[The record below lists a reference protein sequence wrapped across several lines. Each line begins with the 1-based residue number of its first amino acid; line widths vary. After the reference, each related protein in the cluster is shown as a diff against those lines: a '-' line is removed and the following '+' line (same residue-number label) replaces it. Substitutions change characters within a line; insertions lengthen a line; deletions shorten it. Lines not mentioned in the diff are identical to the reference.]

1 LKKLTL
7 FIISFLFLSA
17 ARVSADLRTI
27 IVDGDVSDWFGV
39 APLVTDPQNDQ
50 TGCPEEDIKAVYVA
64 NDAEHLYFRME
75 LYNELPEGVEIFGD
89 TNFDGEEYAYIFF
102 IDSIPGAG
110 DPDYGGADY
119 AIEYSVTGLVNVI
132 VINVTASSEFM
143 LSDTYLLKWNET
155 MSEWQPLFDCPNVDG
170 SANATNIEVS
180 VGWNCIGGAD
190 CFNALFMAKCGLPNT
205 DYVPDLRQGGPATVQ
220 VCPCFPVAGE
230 LVDTRSWILYTRYLI
245 AVLAISSMY
254 IMRPKRGKQGNQF
267 T

>member
-1 LKKLTL
+1 LKKFTVLV
-7 FIISFLFLSA
+7 ISLLFLSV
-17 ARVSADLRTI
+17 ARASADLRTI
-27 IVDGDVSDWFGV
+27 IVDGDVSDWGGV
-39 APLVTDPQNDQ
+39 APLLTDPQNDQ

-75 LYNELPEGVEIFGD
+75 LYNDVPEGVEIFGD
-89 TNFDGEEYAYIFF
+89 TNFDGEEYAYIFL
-102 IDSIPGAG
+102 IDSIPGSG

-143 LSDTYLLKWNET
+143 LSNTYLLKYNET
-155 MSEWQPLFDCPNVDG
+155 LSDWQPVFDCPYVEG

-190 CFNALFMAKCGLPNT
+190 CFYALFMAKCGIPNT
-205 DYVPDLRQGGPATVQ
+205 DYAPDLRQGEPITVQ

-230 LVDTRSWILYTRYLI
+230 LVDTRSWIPYTRYLI
-245 AVLAISSMY
+245 AVLAISSLYM
-254 IMRPKRGKQGNQF
+254 INNQRGKQGKQF
-267 T
+267 P